1 YLVMELCSGGD
12 LRGYI
17 NNLQKIG
24 AEIGAKKCWE
34 FVSSIVSAVN
44 QLHIHDIIHGD
55 LKPENVLLTEDI
67 KVKMADF
74 GLSRKLQQGKEY
86 QTYHGGTKFY
96 LAPEI
101 QKDEID
107 QILTAGKQNQRLP
120 IMRITQTKAVDIWA
134 IGIMLYELLAQHHP
148 FIHSDDD
155 PAGISDIQIA
165 HRIVTEEP
173 SELPSHYP
181 DSLKKLIKAMLQK
194 DPSRR
199 ISAKEILSIPE
210 VAANLKRQL
219 SKSIH

>member
-1 YLVMELCSGGD
+1 
-12 LRGYI
+12 
-17 NNLQKIG
+17 
-24 AEIGAKKCWE
+24 WE
-34 FVSSIVSAVN
+34 FVTSIVSAVY

-67 KVKMADF
+67 KVKLADF

-107 QILTAGKQNQRLP
+107 QILAAGKQNQKLP
-120 IMRITQTKAVDIWA
+120 MKRITQTKAVDIWA

-155 PAGISDIQIA
+155 SSDISDIQIA

-173 SELPSHYP
+173 SELPAHYP
-181 DSLKKLIKAMLQK
+181 DSLKKLIKAMLSK

-199 ISAKEILSIPE
+199 ISADEILSIPE
-210 VAANLKRQL
+210 VAANLKGQ
-219 SKSIH
+219 